1 MNRLCEFRMIA
12 GLSIAELAEKMGVHP
27 NTVYSWET
35 EKSHPQHYQIQ
46 RLAMLFE
53 CDTDILELIP
63 SGSKKPKKR
72 PAAPS
77 AEYSESP
84 LYRQFMALSLDE
96 QRYILAYTTPEP
108 YRAAVKRIR
117 EGRLTTDEAA
127 TIMQMMRERGRG

>member
-1 MNRLCEFRMIA
+1 MIA

-27 NTVYSWET
+27 HTIYSWET

-53 CDTDILELIP
+53 CDTDILELI
-63 SGSKKPKKR
+63 
-72 PAAPS
+72 
-77 AEYSESP
+77 
-84 LYRQFMALSLDE
+84 QFAALSLDE

-117 EGRLTTDEAA
+117 EGRLTTDELA
-127 TIMQMMRERGRG
+127 TITRMIEEYSSK

>member
-1 MNRLCEFRMIA
+1 MIA

-27 NTVYSWET
+27 NTIYSWET
-35 EKSHPQHYQIQ
+35 ERSHPQHYQIH

-72 PAAPS
+72 PAASP

-84 LYRQFMALSLDE
+84 LYRRFMALSLNE

-117 EGRLTTDEAA
+117 EGRLTTDELT
-127 TIMQMMRERGRG
+127 TITRMMGERGRG

>member
-27 NTVYSWET
+27 HTIYSWET

-63 SGSKKPKKR
+63 AGSKKPKKR
-72 PAAPS
+72 TVAPQPS
-77 AEYSESP
+77 IVESP
-84 LYRQFMALSLDE
+84 LYRQFAALSLDE

-117 EGRLTTDEAA
+117 EGRLTTDELA
-127 TIMQMMRERGRG
+127 TITRMIEEYSSK